1 MSDRPNNFHL
11 IKLNNY
17 PAILIDFVEEFHII
31 IIVSATSFPVHS
43 KLFHFFS
50 ALIVIK
56 SQIDGFKLTTKEGRK
71 VQVPIKLNW
80 YKQVKKR
87 GEEKEQVEA
96 EQ

>member
-1 MSDRPNNFHL
+1 
-11 IKLNNY
+11 
-17 PAILIDFVEEFHII
+17 
-31 IIVSATSFPVHS
+31 
-43 KLFHFFS
+43 LFHFFS

-56 SQIDGFKLTTKEGRK
+56 SQIDGFKLATKEGRK
-71 VQVPIKLNW
+71 VQVPIKPNW